1 MFGYLKIKKVIKRLS
16 KLKCCK
22 VKETTK
28 LKAKQ
33 SLCGRDS
40 SDYGLNY
47 WSIFLPSTSSIPL
60 YLVYL
65 TFYPI

>member
-1 MFGYLKIKKVIKRLS
+1 MSGYLRIKKKLKRLS

-47 WSIFLPSTSSIPL
+47 
-60 YLVYL
+60 
-65 TFYPI
+65 